1 MGGDLS
7 SHAGG
12 GGVKDGSA
20 PGPTPSPTNVWA
32 RKLSGGKVAIVFLNV
47 GSTVAPNLTCNGS
60 CIEQTGLAGKAV
72 TVRDLWLHKDIGT
85 ESNLAE
91 LTANDLA
98 PKGGHQML
106 LLTPTAERGP

>member
-7 SHAGG
+7 LAGE
-12 GGVKDGSA
+12 GGVKNGSA
-20 PGPTPSPTNVWA
+20 PSPPPSSTNVWA

-47 GSTVAPNLTCNGS
+47 GSTVVPNVTCDGS

-106 LLTPTAERGP
+106 LLTPTTK